1 MAHKHSIS
9 GGIVE
14 VDNSTLHETK
24 EDVRLDQLLPP
35 EILEDKTKL
44 EELLKSYYTFMNM
57 DEFIYQETETF
68 SDVVLDNVARFRI
81 SDPNNTNSEFFT
93 DETGANSTLTLTSPT
108 GDSPAEFIFDGSSS
122 SVVNTTDNT
131 LDLTEFQQKALPVG
145 TKIVYDTGDGTA
157 IGGLSDDTQYF
168 VVFSQDS
175 SIKLSLTAGGSV
187 INLSSVGTGRAH
199 TIKGALATMNI
210 PLSDINVAI
219 TNGNDLPG
227 TLADSTSE
235 IGKTFTVNGLSSFN
249 NYTASLTTIVKYWV
263 GPGPSWV
270 MNNIEAAMDIDRN
283 EANYLEL
290 MQKEIA
296 AAIPRDVTVNKRN
309 LYKRIIDFYK
319 VRGSADAIE
328 IFFRL
333 LFNDSVEVEFPYND
347 TLIPSSGG
355 WDQPATVTTTT
366 SGAVSNSNT
375 VTIISANDNIRLS
388 SKLVVNGTYSLTD
401 DIRVSAID
409 GATITLSSAVTLSD
423 NQSIDFVPRGIYLD
437 NKGFLS
443 YNIKLQDSLKYQKF
457 SYLIKTGKNLSDWE
471 NVYDKLVH
479 PSGFIYF
486 AEILI
491 FLELSRNILGDD
503 SFDPDTLRWDELTKI
518 IRKVLSAMPIR
529 QPGIVGPEDIPILV
543 EMFASTFLPGVEAK
557 IHKSGTLSLGLKNGV
572 ITSTTV
578 TQGGTGYTSVPTI
591 TSADSGTPSGFTTGS
606 FTAVL
611 TNGSVSSI
619 TINDGGKD
627 YNAPTLTIA
636 APSAITF
643 DGSDDEVAGVG
654 IVNIT
659 DNTIKLTNDEQAALP
674 VGALVTY
681 DSGGGTAISSN
692 PQLVNGTGYYI
703 VSSTGGKVKLSETS
717 GGAEIDIT
725 GVGTGTSHTLTGVTA
740 TATATKTDGQL
751 ETVTIAEPGFGY
763 ASAPT
768 ITFSGIE
775 SSTGSGVNP
784 SVTIGITSDGEL
796 DDGNITINSTGGGWS
811 ALFATPAA
819 NPNAGSIATVRVF
832 GKADKKYTTAPTVV
846 FPQPTAKD
854 AEGNPLGT
862 NAIAVANFNL
872 DSEGEITGITIT
884 NAGSG
889 YVSDPLVT
897 LGSAVNNEV
906 RVADQKEKLILSLN
920 HNDITNLVTE
930 TKINPKQTV
939 GSKRG
944 YTLYDGVKLQDGI
957 IGVVDSVT
965 IDNSGTGYTEA
976 TVAFSGGGA
985 IRQATATATISSG
998 SISAIT
1004 ITNKGDGYT
1013 SVPTITIAGDGSN
1026 AAATAVVDLDYTI
1039 TQQTPVADKFLSEHK
1054 VKVIDP
1060 NFRTIINNGYLQRKG
1075 PNNFFT
1081 TARAYNTNQTIE
1093 FLGNNTLET
1102 IDSSVINK
1110 YNTRTFVE
1118 IE

>member
-1 MAHKHSIS
+1 MAHRHSIS

-24 EDVRLDQLLPP
+24 EDIRLDQLLPP

-44 EELLKSYYTFMNM
+44 EELLQSYYTFMNM

-68 SDVVLDNVARFRI
+68 SDVVLDGIARFRI
-81 SDPNNTNSEFFT
+81 SDPNNTNSKFFT

-108 GDSPAEFIFDGSSS
+108 GDSPAEFTFDGSSS
-122 SVVNTTDNT
+122 SVVNTTNNT

-145 TKIVYDTGDGTA
+145 TKIIYDTGDGTA

-175 SIKLSLTAGGSV
+175 SIKLSLTAGGSA

-227 TLADSTSE
+227 SLAVSTSE

-249 NYTASLTTIVKYWV
+249 NYTASLTTIAKYWV

-283 EANYLEL
+283 ETNYLEL

-347 TLIPSSGG
+347 TLIPSSGA

-366 SGAVSNSNT
+366 NGAVSNSNT

-388 SKLVVNGTYSLTD
+388 SKLVVNGTYSLID
-401 DIRVSAID
+401 DIRVSSID
-409 GATITLSSAVTLSD
+409 GATITLSDAVTLSD

-491 FLELSRNILGDD
+491 FLELSRKILGDD

-529 QPGIVGPEDIPILV
+529 QPGVIGPEDIPVLV

-572 ITSTTV
+572 ITSTLV
-578 TQGGTGYTSVPTI
+578 TNGGSGYTSVPTI
-591 TSADSGTPSGFTTGS
+591 TSSDSGTPSGFTTGS
-606 FTAVL
+606 FTAAL
-611 TNGSVSSI
+611 TNGSVSLV

-627 YNAPTLTIA
+627 YNVPTLTIA

-703 VSSTGGKVKLSETS
+703 VSSSGGKVKLSETS
-717 GGAEIDIT
+717 GGTAIDFD
-725 GVGTGTSHTLTGVTA
+725 GVGSGTSHTFTGVTA
-740 TATATKTDGQL
+740 TATAAKTDGQL
-751 ETVTIAEPGFGY
+751 ETVTIVEPGFGY
-763 ASAPT
+763 ASAPA

-775 SSTGSGVNP
+775 SSLGSGVNP

-796 DDGNITINSTGGGWS
+796 DNGNITINSSGGGWS
-811 ALFATPAA
+811 NLFATPAA
-819 NPNAGSIATVRVF
+819 NPNAGSIATVSVF
-832 GKADKKYTTAPTVV
+832 GKADKKYTTVPTIV

-854 AEGNPLGT
+854 AEGNPLSS
-862 NAIAVANFNL
+862 NQIAVAAFTIASDDVLWTQAEEDLERLGDAAYQADPNTGTPPVPEGLRVPIIAGAVKIFK
-872 DSEGEITGITIT
+872 GEITGVTIT

-906 RVADQKEKLILSLN
+906 RVADQQEKLILSLN
-920 HNDITNLVTE
+920 HHMTN
-930 TKINPKQTV
+930 IYN
-939 GSKRG
+939 GFG
-944 YTLYDGVKLQDGI
+944 QD
-957 IGVVDSVT
+957 
-965 IDNSGTGYTEA
+965 
-976 TVAFSGGGA
+976 
-985 IRQATATATISSG
+985 
-998 SISAIT
+998 
-1004 ITNKGDGYT
+1004 
-1013 SVPTITIAGDGSN
+1013 
-1026 AAATAVVDLDYTI
+1026 
-1039 TQQTPVADKFLSEHK
+1039 
-1054 VKVIDP
+1054 

-1075 PNNFFT
+1075 SNNFYT